1 MDKLRITKTLETIRA
16 VKSKYFN
23 KGIYENS
30 GNVRETWK
38 VINSMLGR
46 NTTTTLIS
54 ECSLKAVKINQLGRN
69 WPRTFQVSDGEYIS
83 CGVPQRSILDP
94 LLFLVCVNNLR
105 NCLQHFAPGMLQMIY
120 MYISINGWSTSA
132 TEPKL
137 KSDVE
142 EMNQ

>member
-38 VINSMLGR
+38 VINSMLRR

-54 ECSLKAVKINQLGRN
+54 ECSLKAVKINRL
-69 WPRTFQVSDGEYIS
+69 F
-83 CGVPQRSILDP
+83 C
-94 LLFLVCVNNLR
+94 LLEGIGQEHSSSLMGN
-105 NCLQHFAPGMLQMIY
+105 I
-120 MYISINGWSTSA
+120 
-132 TEPKL
+132 
-137 KSDVE
+137 
-142 EMNQ
+142 

>member
-16 VKSKYFN
+16 KKSKYFN

-54 ECSLKAVKINQLGRN
+54 ECSLKAVKINQL
-69 WPRTFQVSDGEYIS
+69 F
-83 CGVPQRSILDP
+83 C
-94 LLFLVCVNNLR
+94 LLEGIGQ
-105 NCLQHFAPGMLQMIY
+105 QHSSSLMGNI
-120 MYISINGWSTSA
+120 
-132 TEPKL
+132 
-137 KSDVE
+137 
-142 EMNQ
+142 